1 MPKAAARHGMLCVQ
15 SLSAGLATL
24 PFAFNEEKNS
34 AGNRAIRLL
43 HELKAEHSK
52 VSEEI
57 RQRFAELSGIKAA
70 ACDDETLIE
79 HRDLLTAQGGDLAQI
94 KGEIKSRSK
103 PSRTAKCAASRSR
116 KPPSRSKPTLP
127 RNFP

>member
-1 MPKAAARHGMLCVQ
+1 MA
-15 SLSAGLATL
+15 
-24 PFAFNEEKNS
+24 
-34 AGNRAIRLL
+34 LL
-43 HELKAEHSK
+43 HILGSIEGA
-52 VSEEI
+52 SEEI
-57 RQRFAELSGIKAA
+57 RQRFAELKQQHATH
-70 ACDDETLIE
+70 DETLIE

-94 KGEIKSRSK
+94 KGEIKSCSK